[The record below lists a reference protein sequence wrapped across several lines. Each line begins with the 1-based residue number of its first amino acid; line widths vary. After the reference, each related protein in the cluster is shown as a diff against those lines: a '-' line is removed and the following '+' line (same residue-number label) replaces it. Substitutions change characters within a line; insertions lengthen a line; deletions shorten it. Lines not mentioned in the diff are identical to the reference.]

1 MGTSVRGLARLSTLT
16 HPPTHTHT
24 SPQPATTCCQ
34 PPPQLTTTPRPAL
47 SPPALQPPAATMSRR
62 KQSNPRQI
70 KRSVD
75 EMEKGEENLTDDND
89 MSERETVA
97 SNHDESA
104 DCDTSSSFYS
114 EDQWLQDMPKSPE
127 ELEAKWPPEDQKNP
141 EMWHLPESLDL
152 HHLDSEM
159 QVRACHSLAKG
170 LSWGPYEGSID
181 SSNKHTQES
190 GKMSVT
196 ASLQLKEERCW
207 LRQLKT
213 TANEES
219 ANCTIYC
226 KGDQIW
232 CKTTKPITEGGC
244 LTAIVGTMEQSTQYP
259 VLNLSVKM
267 ERVGAAECSEP
278 ADMYPASLHSDIQ
291 LLPQQAGMAA
301 ILATAV
307 VNKDIF
313 PCKSCGIWYRSE
325 RNLQAHLMYYCAS
338 RQKSTAAPKDDKPKE
353 PAVHERICPFPQC
366 NKTCPSASSL
376 EIHARSHSGERPFVC
391 LICLSAFTTKAN
403 CERHLKVHTDTLN
416 GVCHGCG
423 FVSSTRDI
431 LYSHLATN
439 HMVCQPGSK
448 SDLHSPGT
456 GAPALPLTP
465 VKVTSPLLS
474 LKCNQCEY
482 TGDSESSLQQH
493 ASLHVVQDAF
503 PCSHCDEKLK
513 NSAELVKHMEIHQDK
528 EAQRSME
535 EGQEKDVRGSPSS
548 NRDFPEDINV
558 TVKVKEE
565 PLNLKFEVE
574 RTMERQTDPSLDR
587 SSSGVSPRSTLL
599 VKVKSERSSPTPA
612 SSPVHSGASSILS
625 EGTVLIPYMFSHE
638 TSSFP
643 QASEILAKMSELV
656 HSRLK
661 EGVNNYPILYAGAPI
676 QKGAMCY
683 ECDITFNNINN
694 YLVHKRLYCS
704 SRHQQADNPA
714 VDDTGKDS
722 ASINRTEQAP
732 HGPATAMENQPA
744 SSSSQTDSERDLRI
758 PLAENKAPEIKTEDG
773 VLKDTSS
780 EGESL
785 SRVSEG
791 SRSPSNSVEDFDLDP
806 SKTVCEACN
815 IRFTRH
821 ETYAVHKR
829 LYCASRHD
837 PPLRRPNGGK
847 VAVFQQTVRTR
858 KRRKL
863 YEIHASGHQSLP
875 PPSPSEVPAHSP
887 VAGIAQNAGAPNNVE
902 ALKIKQETLSVSS
915 RSTDSLSLSTGYMLT
930 AQSSAMSSPGS
941 SSDVDGPIDLSKKS
955 RVQEEPSNAN
965 VAPGLPTLR
974 FSTDYHECTSC
985 KISFNSVGNYLTHKK
1000 YYCSATALQHNQVD
1014 HLARVKTQSPAAVK
1028 AKKNRMDISEP
1039 HLQAEELK
1047 KKEIST
1053 KGIAESPTLVH
1064 ASTTLS
1070 NSPGLYHCSPE
1081 ALQPGSQ
1088 LSSHVKTFSAPK
1100 RTHSVICPYCPFTG
1114 AIEGDLIEHFKNAH
1128 DLSLIKQLSPGYTV
1142 EGTMEDILSQ
1152 GKPVTNSVSESSPQ
1166 NSKVPAPSLKSG
1178 AQIQKNTPNAKDQR
1192 ESVSSQSP
1200 VESPFQNVSPK
1211 PLVMP
1216 SPNVALKISPVPDSS
1231 RDLGF
1236 KSLSPPNNV
1245 DKSVQTAMSLP
1256 NPVQNGNHR
1265 YCRLCNI
1272 KFSSLSTFIAHKK
1285 YYCSSHTAEHVK

>member
-1 MGTSVRGLARLSTLT
+1 
-16 HPPTHTHT
+16 
-24 SPQPATTCCQ
+24 
-34 PPPQLTTTPRPAL
+34 
-47 SPPALQPPAATMSRR
+47 MSRR

-75 EMEKGEENLTDDND
+75 EMEKGEENLTDDNN

-114 EDQWLQDMPKSPE
+114 EDQWLQDIPKSPE
-127 ELEAKWPPEDQKNP
+127 ELEVKWPSDEQKNP
-141 EMWHLPESLDL
+141 EMCHMPESLEL
-152 HHLDSEM
+152 HHVDSEM

-170 LSWGPYEGSID
+170 LSWGPYDGSIN

-190 GKMSVT
+190 DKMSVT
-196 ASLQLKEERCW
+196 ASLQLKEEQYW

-219 ANCTIYC
+219 ANCIIYC
-226 KGDQIW
+226 KDDQIW
-232 CKTTKPITEGGC
+232 CKTTKPIMEGEC
-244 LTAIVGTMEQSTQYP
+244 LTAIVGAMEQSSQYP
-259 VLNLSVKM
+259 VLNLSVKV
-267 ERVGAAECSEP
+267 ERVEAAECSEP
-278 ADMYPASLHSDIQ
+278 AATYPASLHSDIQ

-338 RQKSTAAPKDDKPKE
+338 RLKSTAAPKEEKPKE
-353 PAVHERICPFPQC
+353 PAAHERICPFPQC

-431 LYSHLATN
+431 LYSHLVTN

-448 SDLHSPGT
+448 SEPHSPGT
-456 GAPALPLTP
+456 GLPALPLTP
-465 VKVTSPLLS
+465 VKVTSPFLN
-474 LKCNQCEY
+474 LKCNQCDY
-482 TGDSESSLQQH
+482 IGDSESSLQQH
-493 ASLHVVQDAF
+493 TSLHVIQDAF
-503 PCSHCDEKLK
+503 QCSHCDEKLK
-513 NSAELVKHMEIHQDK
+513 NSAELVKHMEIHKGK
-528 EAQRSME
+528 ELQRNME
-535 EGQEKDVRGSPSS
+535 EAKETDVRGSPSL
-548 NRDFPEDINV
+548 NRDIPEDINV
-558 TVKVKEE
+558 MVIVKEE
-565 PLNLKFEVE
+565 PLNLKSDVDVE
-574 RTMERQTDPSLDR
+574 RTVERQTDPSPDC

-599 VKVKSERSSPTPA
+599 VKVKSEHSSPTPA
-612 SSPVHSGASSILS
+612 SSPVHSGTGSVLS
-625 EGTVLIPYMFSHE
+625 EGTVLIPYMFNHE

-661 EGVNNYPILYAGAPI
+661 QGVNNYPILYAGAPI
-676 QKGAMCY
+676 QKGATCY

-714 VDDTGKDS
+714 VDETSKDS
-722 ASINRTEQAP
+722 ASVNRTEQVSHCP
-732 HGPATAMENQPA
+732 SSVMENQPA

-758 PLAENKAPEIKTEDG
+758 PPVENKAPEIKTEDG

-791 SRSPSNSVEDFDLDP
+791 SRSPSNSGEDFDLDP

-847 VAVFQQTVRTR
+847 AAVLQQTVRTR

-863 YEIHASGHQSLP
+863 YEIHAPGHQSLP
-875 PPSPSEVPAHSP
+875 PPSPSEAPAHSP
-887 VAGIAQNAGAPNNVE
+887 VAGTVQNAGASNNMETV
-902 ALKIKQETLSVSS
+902 KIKQETLSVSS

-930 AQSSAMSSPGS
+930 TQSSSTSSPGS

-955 RVQEEPSNAN
+955 RFQEEPSTPA
-965 VAPGLPTLR
+965 APVLPTLR

-985 KISFNSVGNYLTHKK
+985 KISFNSVQNYLTHKK
-1000 YYCSATALQHNQVD
+1000 YYCSATALQHNKVD
-1014 HLARVKTQSPAAVK
+1014 HLARVKMQSPASVK
-1028 AKKNRMDISEP
+1028 AKKNRMDISDP

-1053 KGIAESPTLVH
+1053 KCTPESPTLVH
-1064 ASTTLS
+1064 ASTTPS
-1070 NSPGLYHCSPE
+1070 NSPGRYHCSPD
-1081 ALQPGSQ
+1081 ALPAGSQ
-1088 LSSHVKTFSAPK
+1088 QSSHIKTFSAAK
-1100 RTHSVICPYCPFTG
+1100 RTHTIICPYCPFTG
-1114 AIEGDLIEHFKNAH
+1114 TIEGDLIEHFKNAH
-1128 DLSLIKQLSPGYTV
+1128 DLSLTKQLSPGYTV
-1142 EGTMEDILSQ
+1142 EVTMEDVLPQ
-1152 GKPVTNSVSESSPQ
+1152 GKPMTNSISESSPQ
-1166 NSKVPAPSLKSG
+1166 NSRVPALSPKSG
-1178 AQIQKNTPNAKDQR
+1178 AQIQKNIPNAKDQS
-1192 ESVSSQSP
+1192 ESVSSQSS
-1200 VESPFQNVSPK
+1200 VESPLQNISPK
-1211 PLVMP
+1211 PLIMP

-1256 NPVQNGNHR
+1256 SPVQNGNHR
-1265 YCRLCNI
+1265 FCRLCNI